1 MEHAEA
7 HELLADLALEPSR
20 LTGLADDACAETK
33 PLRDHIASCA
43 TCAAEIDAWR
53 QTWLAFGDARGAGE
67 PSRAELLQAPASVR
81 AATLAA
87 IAGPV
92 VGSGPV
98 AAPVAPVAAT
108 RRWSG
113 PRGLAWLAVAA
124 ALVVAIGAGGLAW
137 VRTTELDRARAESA
151 ELASVAAMMD
161 RVLAAPVHW
170 ITPLATVDGAPGG
183 TLAWSNTE
191 IVVISGVLPVPEP
204 GQTYRCWVERD
215 GKRTPIG
222 SMDFTRGTG
231 YWAGSMSGWDGLLTR
246 GARFGISLVPASGG
260 EGAPVLIG
268 SI

>member
-7 HELLADLALEPSR
+7 HELLADQALEPSR
-20 LTGLADDACAETK
+20 LTGLTADVSAETES
-33 PLRDHIASCA
+33 LRIHVAGCA
-43 TCAAEIDAWR
+43 TCTAEIVAWR
-53 QTWLAFGDARGAGE
+53 RTWLAFGDARGAGE
-67 PSRAELLQAPASVR
+67 SSRAEPLHASASLR

-87 IAGPV
+87 IAAPSV
-92 VGSGPV
+92 V
-98 AAPVAPVAAT
+98 AAGPAAAS
-108 RRWSG
+108 RRWSA
-113 PRGLAWLAVAA
+113 PRSLLWLAVAA

-151 ELASVAAMMD
+151 ELASVAATMD

-191 IVVISGVLPVPEP
+191 IVVISEVLPVPEP
-204 GQTYRCWVERD
+204 GQTYRCWVERA

-222 SMDFTRGTG
+222 SMEFTRGTG
-231 YWAGSMSGWDGLLTR
+231 YWAGSMTGWDGLLTH
-246 GARFGISLVPASGG
+246 GARFGISLVPGSGG